1 MISLLVS
8 NEKVSRSRVRDG
20 DGVWGVFRRKI
31 KLNSKRSYFFFLLYC
46 FKGPLLLGSSLYRA
60 HVTVV
65 VFRCRDGTQ
74 IPFLDAF

>member
-31 KLNSKRSYFFFLLYC
+31 KLNSKISYFFFYYIALKVPC
-46 FKGPLLLGSSLYRA
+46 CWGA
-60 HVTVV
+60 HY
-65 VFRCRDGTQ
+65 
-74 IPFLDAF
+74 IEHM